1 MKILPPIRS
10 QPHLQARSQAPQ
22 RPRASE
28 PRASESRPRTGL
40 FAAAVFAL
48 ALPFCSPIPRVAHAQ
63 APPTSRQPALQA
75 LLEKARSLEAR
86 GRTDIASQ
94 TWQQVLLAD
103 PNNPEALGGL
113 ARAAKLSGNYAVSNS
128 YLERLRAVNP
138 KDPAIQRIENLSAQQ
153 DQTAAL
159 QQAGKYAQAGQY
171 AQAMAIYRKTF
182 GNNPPPGEPALAF
195 YETEAATDTG
205 RPHALEGLRALVAR
219 YPADPRY
226 AITLGRIL
234 TYNPKTRA
242 EGRRLLDR
250 HPDNPQAVAALRQS
264 LLWDSSNPAA
274 APDLRAYL
282 ARHADPDLAEALRKL
297 PAATRAPLP
306 GDSPETLANRAR
318 GVETEQAYRSLNAK
332 DLSAAEQ
339 RFQAILSSD
348 PENARALAGLGYIRM
363 QQSNFGA
370 ALSFLDQA
378 KQNGARDPG
387 LDTAINTSRF
397 WFTMGQ
403 GSDALAANDLP
414 TAEQQFRAAL
424 NLRPN
429 SPEALEGLGGTL
441 LKAQQFGPAVAV
453 YERFTRAKPNSAA
466 AWRGLLLAHAGAGNP
481 QQALLTDR
489 RIPTSVRTQL
499 MRDPDYL
506 RTLASAY
513 SATGR
518 DADAQRTLRTALD
531 LPFPAGANGLK
542 VETELQY
549 AGLLQQANHLDQAAG
564 LYRQVLASDPSNPA
578 AWEGLIRVEHAAHQ
592 DPLAVQTLA
601 SMPPSMYENSMR
613 DPGFQVTVAAI
624 YQGVNRLDTAQE
636 ILEHSVAETASQNRK
651 PSVALELQLAGIY
664 LARNN
669 RERAFPIYRQILSED
684 PNRTDAWKGLLSTLH
699 TSGRDGEALSQAQ
712 QIPPDLR
719 RQLEDDVE
727 YLQTMGAVYNG
738 LGQPAQAMAFLHRVQ
753 QHYELQH
760 SAPPADID
768 IQDAWLLF
776 NSGNDTGLYR
786 ELMRLGSRADLS
798 DEQRRTVQTI
808 WTNWAVRRSNQAAAA
823 GDLKRSLDILN
834 AAAKAFP
841 ENPGVLRAL
850 ASGYARAG
858 IPKQAVLIFKSQDM
872 TAASSSDYKS
882 AVGAAL
888 AANDLKSAE
897 TWLRYGLDAYPKD
910 AAMLTLGARFEQ
922 ARGNQG
928 RAADYFRASL
938 AALPPTDPGA
948 ELASE
953 LGRPAPAVRLPS
965 ATQSQDLA
973 TLLSTGDIQQTAAQT
988 SAQTNSQPARPYL
1001 PTYGNLSGEAP
1012 VQFSPNPASS
1022 TRDVVPSYM
1031 SNPAGGRATTASPPN
1046 RPSTLKDY
1054 VPEASAPSPTYTSA
1068 PPRSANN
1075 LTYPPSQI
1083 TGTTTAGTQPKSAA
1097 EIYGPY
1103 VPYPPSTENVGFAPS
1118 PVPIQLG
1125 DNSPRIDPQ
1134 GREITD
1140 VLPTARYVP
1149 NAPGRQSSGASRS
1162 GVSQPPPDT
1171 YNTTNTQYKGTPN
1184 SNTYGQQ
1191 YPQPQTQAQTQ
1202 PQTQPDVQ
1210 RPGSGSSSRAPRHRS
1225 ASSLPRPAPSSTIS
1239 TPAPP
1244 PLTYPAVAPPLTSE
1258 AYPPLRPVANSAES
1272 TPPTDADLAAKN
1284 VPPLRGPFDPS
1295 AGVVPGTR
1303 LSPREQTELELASLE
1318 ASYSGWIGGAGS
1330 ARYRSGTSGFD
1341 RLIDIEAPIEASAV
1355 LGKKVRLTV
1364 VPRPVF
1370 LSSGVVDTVAAQTAA
1385 QNAAANAAPPPVLGT
1400 LPANAVVTP
1409 AQQFSSGIGG
1419 ELQLTTANL
1428 GFALGYTPYEFL
1440 VSNITGRFQWRPAG
1454 SHLLLFGDRDSVRD
1468 TQLSYAGLHDPGS
1481 ITPVFSGSIWGG
1493 VISTTGGARLDF
1505 GNERA
1510 GLYLSGDGGA
1520 LTGYHVLQ
1528 NQKYEGSLGAY
1539 FRVKRWPG
1547 YGTLNVGAS
1556 LFGQHYTA
1564 NERGL
1569 SYGQGGY
1576 FSPDVY
1582 FLASLP
1588 VTFNGLYK
1596 KDLHYTINANLG
1608 VQTFQEA
1615 AAVFY
1620 PLDLARQAFS
1630 NPTYPVNSNTGLNYA
1645 VNSEASYR
1653 IADRWYVGG
1662 FVSANNSNNYN
1673 TANGGFFLRY
1683 LFKQQVSTEDHPTGL
1698 FPVTGFRPLRVP

>member
-1 MKILPPIRS
+1 MRFLPPFRS
-10 QPHLQARSQAPQ
+10 PAKSEAQTPARPYAQSHPPEL
-22 RPRASE
+22 RPANRH
-28 PRASESRPRTGL
+28 RTGL
-40 FAAAVFAL
+40 FAAAVFTL
-48 ALPFCSPIPRVAHAQ
+48 ALPFSSPLLPVIHAQ
-63 APPTSRQPALQA
+63 TAQTSGRPALEA
-75 LLEKARSLEAR
+75 LIEKARALEAR

-103 PNNPEALGGL
+103 PNNPEALAGL

-128 YLERLRAVNP
+128 FLERLRAVNP

-153 DQTAAL
+153 DQNAAL

-171 AQAMAIYRKTF
+171 AQAMAIYRKAF

-205 RPHALEGLRALVAR
+205 RPHALEELRALAAR

-226 AITLGRIL
+226 SITLGRIL

-250 HPDNPQAVAALRQS
+250 HPDSPQAVAALRQS
-264 LLWDSSNPAA
+264 LLWDSANPAA
-274 APDLRAYL
+274 TPDIRAYL

-297 PAATRAPLP
+297 PATRAPLP
-306 GDSPETLANRAR
+306 GDSPETLSSRAR
-318 GVETEQAYRSLNAK
+318 GVETEQAYRSLNSK

-339 RFQAILSSD
+339 RFQSILTAD

-363 QQSNFGA
+363 QQSNFAA

-403 GSDALAANDLP
+403 GSDALAGNDLP
-414 TAEQQFRAAL
+414 SAEQHFRAAL

-441 LKAQQFGPAVAV
+441 LKAQQFDPAVAI
-453 YERFTRAKPNSAA
+453 YERFARAKPNSPA
-466 AWRGLLLAHAGAGNP
+466 AWRGLLLAHAGAGNA
-481 QQALLTDR
+481 QQALLTER
-489 RIPTSVRTQL
+489 RIPPSVRAQL

-518 DADAQRTLRTALD
+518 DADAQRTLRSALD

-542 VETELQY
+542 VETQIQY

-564 LYRQVLASDPSNPA
+564 LYRQVLASDPTNTG
-578 AWEGLIRVEHAAHQ
+578 AWEGLIRVEHAGHQ
-592 DPLAVQTLA
+592 DPLAVQTLT
-601 SMPPSMYENSMR
+601 SMPPSMYESSMR
-613 DPGFQVTVAAI
+613 DPGFQATVAAI
-624 YQGVNRLDTAQE
+624 YQAVNRLDTAQD
-636 ILEHSVAETASQNRK
+636 ILERSVAETAGQNQK

-669 RERAFPIYRQILSED
+669 SQRAFPIYRQILSED
-684 PNRTDAWKGLLSTLH
+684 PNRIDAWKGLLSTLH
-699 TSGRDGEALSQAQ
+699 SSGRDGEALSQAQ
-712 QIPPDLR
+712 QIPPAVR

-738 LGQPAQAMAFLHRVQ
+738 LGQPAQSMVFLHRVQ

-776 NSGNDTGLYR
+776 NSGNDIGLYR

-841 ENPGVLRAL
+841 DNPGVLRAL

-882 AVGAAL
+882 AIGAAL

-897 TWLRYGLDAYPKD
+897 TWLRYGLDSYPKD
-910 AAMLTLGARFEQ
+910 AAMLNLGARFEQ

-973 TLLSTGDIQQTAAQT
+973 TLLSTGGDGRPDIQQPTAQ
-988 SAQTNSQPARPYL
+988 SAPEPARPYL

-1012 VQFSPNPASS
+1012 VQFNPTPTSS

-1031 SNPAGGRATTASPPN
+1031 GNPAPGGRATSTQPAN
-1046 RPSTLKDY
+1046 RQSTLKDY
-1054 VPEASAPSPTYTSA
+1054 VPQPATTPPSYTPA
-1068 PPRSANN
+1068 PPRSSNT
-1075 LTYPPSQI
+1075 LTYPSPQI
-1083 TGTTTAGTQPKSAA
+1083 SGTPNAGVQPKSAS

-1103 VPYPPSTENVGFAPS
+1103 VPYIPRTENAGFAPS
-1118 PVPIQLG
+1118 PVPVQLG
-1125 DNSPRIDPQ
+1125 DNSPRTDPQ

-1149 NAPGRQSSGASRS
+1149 NAPSRQSSAANRS
-1162 GVSQPPPDT
+1162 GVSHPPPDT
-1171 YNTTNTQYKGTPN
+1171 YSTTNTQYKSSPSTPSN
-1184 SNTYGQQ
+1184 GNTYGQQ
-1191 YPQPQTQAQTQ
+1191 YPQPDIQPTQ
-1202 PQTQPDVQ
+1202 P
-1210 RPGSGSSSRAPRHRS
+1210 GSTSSRRITRHRS
-1225 ASSLPRPAPSSTIS
+1225 ASSLPSTTSTTSSTPS
-1239 TPAPP
+1239 AAAP
-1244 PLTYPAVAPPLTSE
+1244 PLTYPAVAPPLSSE
-1258 AYPPLRPVANSAES
+1258 AYPPLRPAANSTDS

-1284 VPPLRGPFDPS
+1284 VPPLRGPFDRS
-1295 AGVVPGTR
+1295 AGVVPGVR
-1303 LSPREQTELELASLE
+1303 LSQREQTELDLASLE

-1355 LGKKVRLTV
+1355 LGKKVRVTV

-1370 LSSGVVDTVAAQTAA
+1370 LSSGVVDTAAAQAAA
-1385 QNAAANAAPPPVLGT
+1385 QNAPNATPPVLGT
-1400 LPANAVVTP
+1400 LPANAVVSP

-1419 ELQLTTANL
+1419 ELQLTSANL

-1440 VSNITGRFQWRPAG
+1440 VSNITGRFQWRPGG
-1454 SHLLLFGDRDSVRD
+1454 SHLLLFGDRDSVKD
-1468 TQLSYAGLHDPGS
+1468 TELSYAGLRDPGS
-1481 ITPVFSGSIWGG
+1481 ITPVFSGNIWGG

-1505 GNERA
+1505 GTDRA

-1547 YGTLNVGAS
+1547 YGALNVGGS

-1576 FSPDVY
+1576 FSPNVY
-1582 FLASLP
+1582 FLASVP

-1596 KDLHYTINANLG
+1596 KDLHYTINANIG

-1620 PLDLARQAFS
+1620 PLDLARQSFS
-1630 NPTYPVNSNTGLNYA
+1630 NPTYPLNSNTGLNYA
-1645 VNSEASYR
+1645 LNSEASYR
-1653 IADRWYVGG
+1653 IADHWYVGG

-1673 TANGGFFLRY
+1673 TASGGFFLRY
-1683 LFKQQVSTEDHPTGL
+1683 LFKQQVTTEDHPTGL